1 MIMSQIFVK
10 DAKKMKQLPDDFI
23 SETLG
28 LFGLIFVCLILLTLV
43 GVVLYFVNMVSPLSF
58 KIIIAILII
67 SVIASIGFQ
76 IWNYWEDFK

>member
-10 DAKKMKQLPDDFI
+10 DVKKMKQLPDDFI

>member
-1 MIMSQIFVK
+1 
-10 DAKKMKQLPDDFI
+10 MKQLPDDFI